1 MEKRGTMQ
9 QGEALLTTRSESET
23 HHIGAILG
31 RLIEEP
37 LVVALKGELGT
48 GKTVLVR
55 GASAGLG
62 VAETVT
68 SPSFVL
74 LKIYRGRLPLYH
86 FDFYR
91 LDESASLE
99 DLGFEEYLPGQGA
112 AFVEWAGNLPP
123 LIPPDGLE
131 ITIERF
137 FDHGG
142 EGRRLRFTPRSP
154 ESSRL
159 VAGLMES
166 VTWSVDGSLNMSPP
180 AREDAGG
187 LG

>member
-1 MEKRGTMQ
+1 MRGIMQ

-31 RLIEEP
+31 SRIKGP
-37 LVVALKGELGT
+37 LVVALKGELGA

-55 GASAGLG
+55 GAAAGLG

-99 DLGFEEYLPGQGA
+99 DLGFEEYLPGPGA
-112 AFVEWAGNLPP
+112 AFIEWAGNLSPA
-123 LIPPDGLE
+123 IPPERLE

-142 EGRRLRFTPRSP
+142 EGRRLRFTPRSL

-166 VTWSVDGSLNMSPP
+166 VTWRVDGSLNVPPP
-180 AREDAGG
+180 AKEDAGR

>member
-1 MEKRGTMQ
+1 MQ
-9 QGEALLTTRSESET
+9 QGEALLTTRSEYET
-23 HHIGAILG
+23 YHIGAILG
-31 RLIEEP
+31 RLISEP
-37 LVVALKGELGT
+37 LVVALKGELGA
-48 GKTVLVR
+48 GKTVFVR
-55 GASAGLG
+55 GAAAGLDI
-62 VAETVT
+62 AETVT

-74 LKIYRGRLPLYH
+74 LKIYQGRLPLYH

-99 DLGFEEYLPGQGA
+99 DLGFEEYLPGAGT
-112 AFVEWAGNLPP
+112 AFVEWAENLLPA
-123 LIPPDGLE
+123 IPPERLE

-137 FDHGG
+137 FDHRG

-166 VTWSVDGSLNMSPP
+166 VTWRVDGSLNAAPPP
-180 AREDAGG
+180 AKEDAGR
-187 LG
+187 LGFNC